1 MLSLDQLTHL
11 GGPFLHILLTTL
23 DTAQAGDGVF
33 VITLND
39 PKRLNCMSSWA
50 WNGQA
55 LDVQN
60 MIKSWQVS
68 PICLGVLS
76 QNNAFL
82 VLYTWFDFLV
92 LVLPSSPT
100 TTILWLPHPEGDGQ
114 MHDILHVA
122 MGQYLRPSKNHRF
135 PTGFLKWASP
145 VVISVMV
152 IHDSR
157 LESRA
162 RSHLAFHRGER
173 SKWHTLLLFNIAMV

>member
-39 PKRLNCMSSWA
+39 PKRLNF
-50 WNGQA
+50 
-55 LDVQN
+55 
-60 MIKSWQVS
+60 
-68 PICLGVLS
+68 LS